1 MYALIQVFIMVER
14 FAVVEVAGLEAG
26 TQFCSESGTL
36 DRCEIAK
43 LSTNTCNPPPQ
54 TLSCLAAANGIL
66 SPGEHFSGTIYVTG
80 RYSAGAHYFSGMGS
94 YLVCIAKRS
103 CSCRGMCRGHIT
115 TEK

>member
-26 TQFCSESGTL
+26 TH
-36 DRCEIAK
+36 
-43 LSTNTCNPPPQ
+43 Q
-54 TLSCLAAANGIL
+54 TLSCLAAANRIL

-80 RYSAGAHYFSGMGS
+80 RYSAGAHYFLGMGN

-103 CSCRGMCRGHIT
+103 CSCRRVCRGHIT
-115 TEK
+115 TQK